1 MDTRFKRKKQAPMVK
16 RINRVQINRIKTGQ
30 SNRDVS
36 YVNQI
41 CDYTHVSRHLSRI
54 IVKPKRYATS
64 SSENES
70 LRKRK
75 NAVNMHKKIISTNIE
90 KEITAIRK
98 TLENVSPNINGVDTN
113 KKTLNNP
120 EYQIAS
126 LPMQHT
132 EASVENNL
140 LVNASQTHLEETSS
154 TQSYCSLIGC
164 ASDQQVEIRDS
175 QPYNPQSTCRTE
187 GSGQY
192 SPYTYTQLA
201 PNNTSAVSEVSRSAV
216 NNVALPTGYSSCNKM
231 DYSNEM
237 EQCYD
242 NPARVSRMFESF
254 TVRPPVSIPHT
265 ITSQYMSFSDNSE
278 HRNSMIPCDSSARMN
293 VQERTEW
300 STPNNNVT
308 LPERNEINLGN
319 LNKFH
324 DNHEE
329 MRRLREKVDN
339 LNAKMDNMMTKEHFE
354 VICKKLDKLIRR
366 RINVMPP
373 KPQAFPLTSV
383 EEVNHFN
390 DISDEDYENVVK
402 YFKFLGGLTLHDT
415 IKYCFKE
422 GLTDET
428 IRHFSAW
435 GERGNL
441 PLSTT
446 KLIKAIYDAV
456 SENVH
461 YPPPTREEFFR
472 EIGEAVR
479 FGKQR
484 YRNAISRKTAIE
496 IGRRQR
502 MRHAANELLEIR
514 RLENDILIAEQ

>member
-30 SNRDVS
+30 SNR
-36 YVNQI
+36 
-41 CDYTHVSRHLSRI
+41 SRHLSRI

-192 SPYTYTQLA
+192 SPYIIRSLHLIIHRLFLKYQ
-201 PNNTSAVSEVSRSAV
+201 EV
-216 NNVALPTGYSSCNKM
+216 L
-231 DYSNEM
+231 
-237 EQCYD
+237 
-242 NPARVSRMFESF
+242 
-254 TVRPPVSIPHT
+254 
-265 ITSQYMSFSDNSE
+265 
-278 HRNSMIPCDSSARMN
+278 
-293 VQERTEW
+293 
-300 STPNNNVT
+300 
-308 LPERNEINLGN
+308 
-319 LNKFH
+319 
-324 DNHEE
+324 
-329 MRRLREKVDN
+329 
-339 LNAKMDNMMTKEHFE
+339 
-354 VICKKLDKLIRR
+354 
-366 RINVMPP
+366 
-373 KPQAFPLTSV
+373 
-383 EEVNHFN
+383 
-390 DISDEDYENVVK
+390 
-402 YFKFLGGLTLHDT
+402 
-415 IKYCFKE
+415 
-422 GLTDET
+422 
-428 IRHFSAW
+428 
-435 GERGNL
+435 
-441 PLSTT
+441 
-446 KLIKAIYDAV
+446 
-456 SENVH
+456 
-461 YPPPTREEFFR
+461 
-472 EIGEAVR
+472 
-479 FGKQR
+479 
-484 YRNAISRKTAIE
+484 
-496 IGRRQR
+496 
-502 MRHAANELLEIR
+502 
-514 RLENDILIAEQ
+514 